1 MAELCE
7 PDKTEGEF
15 LEIADGDGSL
25 MRMRILP
32 REEGE
37 ASAHYVSRLLY
48 YNIMMLIILPGTRL
62 HEGRIAEGLGISK
75 TPIHQAVGRLE
86 QMLMVSVK
94 PQSAT
99 RVTRISFDLVR
110 QSVFMRLAVESRV
123 CSQVAACLSADE
135 AVLLRDNIARQKS
148 ASNVY
153 DFISLD
159 NDFHRIVYS
168 IAKKDYVWLEL
179 RQGSAHFDRLRY
191 MGLIKGYDTA
201 KPEEHETLL
210 NMLEF
215 NGMTGTSETAEFEG
229 FLRRHLCHFSEYL
242 NRLILEYPEYFD
254 ISNARV
260 TSDTLQRVTWL
271 L

>member
-1 MAELCE
+1 MDKRHE
-7 PDKTEGEF
+7 PDTTDGEF

-62 HEGRIAEGLGISK
+62 HEGRIAESLGISK
-75 TPIHQAVGRLE
+75 TPVHQAIGRLE
-86 QMLMVSVK
+86 QMLIVNVK

-110 QSVFMRLAVESRV
+110 QSVFMRLAVEPRV
-123 CSQVAACLSADE
+123 CSQAAVCLSADE
-135 AVLLRDNIARQKS
+135 AALLHDNIAKQRS
-148 ASNVY
+148 ASDIY

-191 MGLIKGYDTA
+191 MGLIKGHDTA
-201 KPEEHETLL
+201 KPEEHEMLL

-215 NGMTGTSETAEFEG
+215 NGMAGISEVTAFED
-229 FLRRHLCHFSEYL
+229 FLKRHLCHFSKYMD
-242 NRLILEYPEYFD
+242 RLILKNPEYFD
-254 ISNARV
+254 ISNAHV
-260 TSDTLQRVTWL
+260 TCDALQRVTWL